1 MVTSPA
7 RRRSYEDRGLWT
19 GDTLIARVAGHAA
32 RQPHGLAVVDRGGS
46 RRATWAQLHRDA
58 EAVATALRRMGV
70 QPGDVVSV
78 QLPNTYETVV
88 CDLAAL
94 SVPAVLNPLLPNYR
108 ARELT
113 HVFATAR
120 PRVIFT
126 PGVAGIGGIGG
137 GSGVDGTGGP
147 DYRAL
152 VTGAREA
159 AGSDTRHVVVGHGI
173 GDGGGAGD
181 GHGHGE
187 EDGGDDGA
195 TLAGLMATT
204 PDEPPPGARGPR
216 GSGHGSDARAVSELI
231 FTSGTEATP
240 KPIMHTEQTA
250 NFSVR
255 AAQVALGVAAGD
267 VVWMPSPIGHSTGL
281 NFGVRMALY
290 FGLPLVLQE
299 RWDPEEAA
307 RLIESERC
315 AYTLA
320 ATTFLKDLLG
330 AAGGRDLRSMR
341 HFGCGGAPVPPELVD
356 EGDRRGLGVLRLYG
370 STEALVATWNR
381 PGSPAAKRRHTD
393 GFPLGDI
400 EVAIRDDE
408 GRAVPGGEAG
418 ELHVRGPDTC
428 VGFFADPDRTAAT
441 FLPDGWVRSGDLCT
455 VDGDGYLTVV
465 GRKKEIIIRGGMNI
479 APREVEDLL
488 TRFPEVDRAAVV
500 GVPDDRLGERSC
512 ACLVLAAGRTLDLE
526 TVVARLRAEGLASYK
541 LPEQLHLVDTLPTTA
556 SGKVQKH
563 ELVRRVIDAGAGT
576 DAGAG
581 A

>member
-1 MVTSPA
+1 VLADVVTSPS
-7 RRRSYEDRGLWT
+7 RRRTYVDGGLWT
-19 GDTLIARVAGHAA
+19 GDTLAGRVAGHAT
-32 RQPHGLAVVDRGGS
+32 RHPDRLAVVDRRGA

-58 EAVATALRRMGV
+58 AAVAAGLRRMGV
-70 QPGDVVSV
+70 RPGDVVSV
-78 QLPNTYETVV
+78 QLANTYETVV
-88 CDLAAL
+88 CDLAVL

-108 ARELT
+108 ARELA

-120 PRVIFT
+120 PRAIFA
-126 PGVAGIGGIGG
+126 PGSV
-137 GSGVDGTGGP
+137 GVDGAGT

-152 VTGAREA
+152 VAGARDA
-159 AGSDTRHVVVGHGI
+159 AGSATRHVVVGDLGGDAGDPGNPGDPRQ
-173 GDGGGAGD
+173 GDGD
-181 GHGHGE
+181 
-187 EDGGDDGA
+187 
-195 TLAGLMATT
+195 TSLAALLRTS
-204 PDEPPPGARGPR
+204 PDEPTTDRLGAGPGAG
-216 GSGHGSDARAVSELI
+216 AVSELI

-255 AAQVALGVAAGD
+255 AARAALGVADGD

-307 RLIESERC
+307 RLIEAERC
-315 AYTLA
+315 TYTLA

-330 AAGGRDLRSMR
+330 AAGDRDLRSMR
-341 HFGCGGAPVPPELVD
+341 HFGCGGAPVPPELVE

-381 PGSPAAKRRHTD
+381 PASPAAKRRHTD
-393 GFPLGDI
+393 GRALDDI
-400 EVAIRDDE
+400 EVAIRDDD
-408 GRAVPGGEAG
+408 GRPVATGEPG
-418 ELHVRGPDTC
+418 ELFVRGPDTC
-428 VGFFADPDRTAAT
+428 VGFFGDPDRTAAT

-455 VDGDGYLTVV
+455 VDDDGYLTVV

-479 APREVEDLL
+479 APREIEDLL
-488 TRFPEVDRAAVV
+488 ARFPEVDRAAVV

-512 ACLVLAAGRTLDLE
+512 ACLVLRPGHTVDLA
-526 TVVARLRAEGLASYK
+526 TVVSRLRADGLASYK
-541 LPEQLHLVDTLPTTA
+541 LPEQLHVVDALPTTA

-563 ELVRRVIDAGAGT
+563 ELVRQVTAAGASGSGG
-576 DAGAG
+576 GAG
-581 A
+581 RSAGPVGA